1 LRAIRFLFVVL
12 ISTSVWATTQPVEQV
27 LFKPSLEQRLR
38 SNLAT
43 KFLSNWHYKD
53 TRLNDELSA
62 IIFDRYLDLLDPNFS
77 FFLASDIETFA
88 PYRLNLDDA
97 LRHDDPSPAYDM
109 FNVYIERVR
118 TRVKFARDQ
127 LNEPMDFTI
136 DESYAWDRSETK
148 WATSEAEL
156 DEFWR
161 QRVKNDFLRLRLADK
176 EDEAIVETLDD
187 RYENLDRRISE
198 LNSDDIFQF
207 FMNAYAQSIEP
218 HTAYMSP
225 RSSENFEISMRL
237 SLEGIGAL
245 LGRENEYTSI
255 ARVVPGGPADKEGSL
270 KAGDRVTAVGQGQ
283 DGKLQDVVGWRVDD
297 VVDLIRGAK
306 HTVVRLEVLHEDTG
320 INGPREIIVIVRDEV
335 KLEEQA
341 AKSRIIEVP
350 GEGEEMVKVGVI
362 DLPVFYLD
370 FNGRARNL
378 PDYRS
383 STRDVRKLI
392 TEMKAEGVEGLVIDL
407 RNNGGGSLLEA
418 TTLTGL
424 FIDEGPVVQVRNSSG
439 RISTEEDT
447 DPGMAWKGPLAV
459 LVNRYSASASEI
471 FAAAIQDYGRGLIIG
486 ETTFGKGTV
495 QNLVDLD
502 DYARSGDS
510 GKMGQLKITMAQF
523 FRVNGGSTQNRG
535 VEPDIRFP
543 SAGDPEDYGERSL
556 DNALPWTSID
566 SASFKREG
574 NLDRMVAVADFRYQ
588 DRITDNQEF
597 GWLLSD
603 VEEFNLNK
611 DKKEISL
618 LETKRI
624 EEKEKDEAKREARK
638 GAQDDNGPLLE
649 ESDALAGVG
658 EPIEATVDGDD
669 ATADDEEEQD
679 DDDRPDLL
687 LRESARIVGDMIELG
702 NDEPTL
708 ARQFS
713 LLDKDQGPKSLN

>member
-1 LRAIRFLFVVL
+1 LRAIKLLLVALV
-12 ISTSVWATTQPVEQV
+12 STSVWATTQPLEQV

-43 KFLSNWHYKD
+43 KFLANWHYKD
-53 TRLNDELSA
+53 TRLDDELSA
-62 IIFDRYLDLLDPNFS
+62 MIFDRYLDLLDPNFS

-88 PYRLNLDDA
+88 PYRLHLDDA
-97 LRHDDPSPAYDM
+97 LQHSDPAPAYEM
-109 FNVYIERVR
+109 FNVYVERVHE
-118 TRVKFARDQ
+118 RVKFARKQ
-127 LNEPMDFTI
+127 LKKPMDFTI
-136 DESYAWDRSETK
+136 DESYAWDRGETE
-148 WATSEAEL
+148 WAKTGAEL

-161 QRVKNDFLRLRLADK
+161 QRVKNDFLRLRLTDK
-176 EDEAIVETLDD
+176 QDEAIIETLDD
-187 RYENLDRRISE
+187 RYKGLDRRISE
-198 LNSDDIFQF
+198 LNSDDVFQF
-207 FMNAYAQSIEP
+207 FMNAFAQSIEP

-225 RSSENFEISMRL
+225 RSSANFEISMRL

-255 ARVVPGGPADKEGSL
+255 ASVVPGGPADKEGSL
-270 KAGDRVTAVGQGQ
+270 KAGDKVTAVGQGRE
-283 DGKLQDVVGWRVDD
+283 GKMQDVVGWRVDD

-320 INGPREIIVIVRDEV
+320 IDGPTTIIEIVRDEV

-341 AKSRIIEVP
+341 AKSRIIEIP
-350 GEGEEMVKVGVI
+350 AEDEEMVKVGVV

-370 FNGRARNL
+370 FNGRAKNL

-392 TEMKAEGVEGLVIDL
+392 DDMKAEGIKGLIVDL

-447 DPGMAWKGPLAV
+447 DPGMAWDGPLAV

-502 DYARSGDS
+502 DYAPPGDS

-535 VEPDIRFP
+535 VEPDIHFP

-556 DNALPWTSID
+556 DNALPWTSIPT
-566 SASFKREG
+566 ASFKREG
-574 NLDRMVAVADFRYQ
+574 DLDRLVAVTDFRYQ
-588 DRITDNQEF
+588 GRIADNQEF
-597 GWLLSD
+597 GWLRSD

-611 DKKEISL
+611 DKKDISL
-618 LETKRI
+618 LETTRR
-624 EEKEKDEAKREARK
+624 EEMAKDAAKREARK
-638 GAQDDNGPLLE
+638 AARDNNGPLLE
-649 ESDALAGVG
+649 EHHAFAVVG
-658 EPIEATVDGDD
+658 EPNEATVDAEDGDV
-669 ATADDEEEQD
+669 DEED
-679 DDDRPDLL
+679 ADDDRPDLL

-702 NDEPTL
+702 SDEPTL

-713 LLDKDQGPKSLN
+713 LLGKDQGPDSLN

>member
-1 LRAIRFLFVVL
+1 MRAIKLLFVVL
-12 ISTSVWATTQPVEQV
+12 ISTSVWATTQQTEQV
-27 LFKPSLEQRLR
+27 LFKPSLDQRLR

-43 KFLSNWHYKD
+43 KFLANWHYKD
-53 TRLNDELSA
+53 TKLDDELSVK
-62 IIFDRYLDLLDPNFS
+62 IFDRYLDLLDPNFS
-77 FFLASDIETFA
+77 FFLASDIEAFSS
-88 PYRLNLDDA
+88 YRLRLDEA
-97 LRHDDPSPAYDM
+97 LQHSDPTPAYDM
-109 FNVYIERVR
+109 FNVYVERVHE
-118 TRVKFARDQ
+118 RVKFARAQ
-127 LNEPMDFTI
+127 LEQPMDFTI
-136 DESYAWDRSETK
+136 DENYAWDREDVQ
-148 WATSEAEL
+148 WAKSVAEL

-161 QRVKNDFLRLRLADK
+161 QRVKNDYLRLRLADK
-176 EDEAIVETLDD
+176 EDEAIMETLDD

-207 FMNAYAQSIEP
+207 FMNAFAQSIEP

-255 ARVVPGGPADKEGSL
+255 ASVVPGGPADKEGSL

-283 DGKLQDVVGWRVDD
+283 NGKMQDVVGWRVDD
-297 VVDLIRGAK
+297 VVDLIRGPK
-306 HTVVRLEVLHEDTG
+306 HTIVRLEVLHEDVG
-320 INGPREIIVIVRDEV
+320 INGPATIIEIVRDEV

-341 AKSRIIEVP
+341 AKSRIIEIP
-350 GEGEEMVKVGVI
+350 GEDEEVVKVGVI

-370 FNGRARNL
+370 FNGRAKNL

-383 STRDVRKLI
+383 STRDVRNLI
-392 TEMKAEGVEGLVIDL
+392 VEMKTEGIEGLIVDL

-447 DPGMAWKGPLAV
+447 DPGMAWEGPMLV

-471 FAAAIQDYGRGLIIG
+471 FAAAIQDYGRGLIVG

-502 DYARSGDS
+502 DYAPSSDV

-535 VEPDIRFP
+535 VEPDISFP
-543 SAGDPEDYGERSL
+543 SAGDKEDYGERSL
-556 DNALPWTSID
+556 KNALPWTSIP
-566 SASFKREG
+566 SARYQREG

-588 DRITDNQEF
+588 VRIASNQEF
-597 GWLLSD
+597 GWLISD
-603 VEEFNLNK
+603 VEDFNLNK

-618 LETKRI
+618 LETTRR
-624 EEKEKDEAKREARK
+624 EEMEKDEAKREARK
-638 GAQDDNGPLLE
+638 AARESNGPLLDD
-649 ESDALAGVG
+649 SDALADAG
-658 EPIEATVDGDD
+658 EPVEATVD
-669 ATADDEEEQD
+669 ADEEED

-687 LRESARIVGDMIELG
+687 LRESARIVGDMIEL
-702 NDEPTL
+702 NSDEPRL

-713 LLDKDQGPKSLN
+713 LLEKELVSEGLN

>member
-1 LRAIRFLFVVL
+1 MRAIKLLFVVL
-12 ISTSVWATTQPVEQV
+12 ISTSVWATTQQTEQV
-27 LFKPSLEQRLR
+27 LFKPSLDQRLR

-43 KFLSNWHYKD
+43 KFLANWHYKD
-53 TRLNDELSA
+53 TKLDDELSVK
-62 IIFDRYLDLLDPNFS
+62 IFDRYLDLLDPNFS
-77 FFLASDIETFA
+77 FFLASDIEAFSS
-88 PYRLNLDDA
+88 YRLRLDEA
-97 LRHDDPSPAYDM
+97 LQHSDPTPAYDM
-109 FNVYIERVR
+109 FNVYVERVHE
-118 TRVKFARDQ
+118 RVKFARAQ
-127 LNEPMDFTI
+127 LEQPMDFTI
-136 DESYAWDRSETK
+136 DENYAWDREDVQ
-148 WATSEAEL
+148 WAKSVAEL

-161 QRVKNDFLRLRLADK
+161 QRVKNDYLRLRLADK
-176 EDEAIVETLDD
+176 EDEAIMETLDD

-207 FMNAYAQSIEP
+207 FMNAFAQSIEP

-255 ARVVPGGPADKEGSL
+255 ASVVPGGPADKEGSL

-283 DGKLQDVVGWRVDD
+283 NGKMQDVVGWRVDD
-297 VVDLIRGAK
+297 VVDLIRGPK
-306 HTVVRLEVLHEDTG
+306 HTIVRLEVLHEDVG
-320 INGPREIIVIVRDEV
+320 INGPATIIEIVRDEV

-341 AKSRIIEVP
+341 AKSRIIEIP
-350 GEGEEMVKVGVI
+350 GEDEEVVKVGVI

-370 FNGRARNL
+370 FNGRAKNL

-383 STRDVRKLI
+383 STRDVRNLI
-392 TEMKAEGVEGLVIDL
+392 VEMKTEGIEGLIVDL

-447 DPGMAWKGPLAV
+447 DPGMAWEGPMLV

-471 FAAAIQDYGRGLIIG
+471 FAAAIQDYGRGLIVG

-502 DYARSGDS
+502 DYAPSSDV

-535 VEPDIRFP
+535 VEPDINFP
-543 SAGDPEDYGERSL
+543 SAGDKEDYGERSL
-556 DNALPWTSID
+556 KNALPWTSIP
-566 SASFKREG
+566 SARYQREG

-588 DRITDNQEF
+588 VRIASNQEF
-597 GWLLSD
+597 GWLISD
-603 VEEFNLNK
+603 VEDFNLNK

-618 LETKRI
+618 LETTRR
-624 EEKEKDEAKREARK
+624 EEMEKDEAKREARK
-638 GAQDDNGPLLE
+638 AARESNGPLLDD
-649 ESDALAGVG
+649 SDALADAG
-658 EPIEATVDGDD
+658 EPLEATVD
-669 ATADDEEEQD
+669 ADDEED

-687 LRESARIVGDMIELG
+687 LRESARIVGDMIEL
-702 NDEPTL
+702 NSDEPRL

-713 LLDKDQGPKSLN
+713 LLEKELVSEGLN